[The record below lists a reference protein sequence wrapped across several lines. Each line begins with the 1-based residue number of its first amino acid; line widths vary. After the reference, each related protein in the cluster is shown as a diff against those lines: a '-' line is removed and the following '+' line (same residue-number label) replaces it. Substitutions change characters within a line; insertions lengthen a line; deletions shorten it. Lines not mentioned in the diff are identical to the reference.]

1 MANPL
6 PFAIPLL
13 VVSCASSQSQTTPVQ
28 PGSDAGSDATYSHEA
43 AVADGDVDASMRF
56 GVSDGPIPASCHSC
70 SADLHDVMD
79 CDGGV
84 LAHCPADQG
93 CTPSGSCAPACD
105 AARADQSTVGCDYY
119 ALAATDYYYPSTILA
134 PQQCFGA
141 FVANTWGAPVTVS
154 VERAGTAL
162 HGISY
167 APQGRGQYLTYAPL
181 AGDRIPAGGVA
192 ILFLS
197 DDAPAPSCPAG
208 VNVGVLGGV
217 TTPGTIVTDA
227 FHITTTAPVVAYTI
241 FPYGGGT
248 SAVTG
253 ATLLLPTSAWDTN
266 YVATAAWSEGANGLP
281 WIAFVAQ
288 ADGTNVDILPTA
300 DIAAGTG
307 VAAASQGK
315 AQTYALKQ
323 GQAVRFHQ
331 QNDLTGSVVQSNHP
345 IGAWGGHGCTFLE
358 APACDGMHMQI
369 PPVRALGSEYVA
381 VRYRDRDPSY
391 QESPPWRFVGA
402 VDGTALTYDPP
413 VAGAPPSLGRGQ
425 VVEVDATG
433 PFIVKSQ
440 DDSHPFFFAGHMTGC
455 EKLPSYTSNCPGDPE
470 TVSVVP
476 PAQYLSSYIF
486 FTDPT
491 YPETELVFVRPRAAD
506 GTFHDVTLDCKGV
519 LGGWMPVGT
528 GGNYEYTRADL
539 VTGNFAAIGACDNGR
554 HAASSDA
561 PFALT
566 VWGWGSN
573 ATTAG
578 GGYSTEAVSYAYP
591 AGAGIR
597 PTNSVVVSV
606 PNQ

>member
-6 PFAIPLL
+6 RFAPLL
-13 VVSCASSQSQTTPVQ
+13 PLAVSCASSQSQTASQ
-28 PGSDAGSDATYSHEA
+28 SPGPDTDSDATYSREA
-43 AVADGDVDASMRF
+43 AADGDASVIFGTSDAP
-56 GVSDGPIPASCHSC
+56 VSSSCHTC
-70 SADLHDVMD
+70 SADLHNVMD

-84 LAHCPADQG
+84 LTRCPADQG
-93 CTPSGSCAPACD
+93 CTPSGTCAPACD

-134 PQQCFGA
+134 PQQCFAA
-141 FVANTWGAPVTVS
+141 FIANTWGAPVTVT
-154 VERAGTAL
+154 VERAGKAL

-167 APQGRGQYLTYAPL
+167 APQGRGQSTTYAPL
-181 AGDRIPAGGVA
+181 AGDQIPAGTVA

-197 DDAPAPSCPAG
+197 DDAPTPSCPPG

-227 FHITTTAPVVAYTI
+227 FHIGTSAPVVAYTI

-266 YVATAAWSEGANGLP
+266 YVATSAWSDGVNNGEP

-288 ADGTNVDILPTA
+288 ADGTNVAIAPTA
-300 DIAAGTG
+300 DILAGTG

-315 AQTYALKQ
+315 VQTYSLKQ

-331 QNDLTGSVVQSNHP
+331 QNDLTGSVVQSNSP
-345 IGAWGGHGCTFLE
+345 IGAWGGHGCTFIE
-358 APACDGMHMQI
+358 AGACDGMHVQI

-381 VRYRDRDPSY
+381 VRYRNRHPSY
-391 QESPPWRFVGA
+391 EESPPWRFVGA
-402 VDGTALTYDPP
+402 VEGTTLTYDPP
-413 VAGAPPSLGRGQ
+413 VAGAPATLGRGQ
-425 VVEVDATG
+425 MVEVDAAG
-433 PFIVKSQ
+433 PFVVTSQ
-440 DDSHPFFFAGHMTGC
+440 DSSHPFYFAGHMTGC
-455 EKLPSYTSNCPGDPE
+455 EKLPNFESDCPGDPE
-470 TVSVVP
+470 TVSVIP
-476 PAQYLSSYIF
+476 PAQYLSSYVF

-491 YPETELVFVRPRAAD
+491 YPETDLVFVRPRAAD

-519 LGGWMPVGT
+519 LTGWMPVGKA
-528 GGNYEYTRADL
+528 GHYEYTRADL

-554 HAASSDA
+554 HEASSDA

-566 VWGWGSN
+566 VWGWGSI
-573 ATTAG
+573 ATTADG
-578 GGYSTEAVSYAYP
+578 GFSTEAVSYAYP